1 MDILLKN
8 LKVIIS
14 AGGSGIGKAIL
25 ESFHTQGAKIATCD
39 INPHLVKTLK
49 DDYPDIY
56 AEVVDVSDEHA
67 VQSFCSN
74 ALEKLGGLDCLINN
88 VGIAGPTSKIEEIDT
103 ADWAECLNICLTSQ
117 FLLIKNCVPKLR
129 LSENASIIN
138 LSSAAGKMGF
148 ALRSPYAAAK
158 WGVIGLTKSLAIEL
172 GEANIRVN
180 AILPGLVKGERQKNV
195 LMAKAQ
201 RLGKSFAE
209 PKILILFF
217 SNSFQVFKLLSSYRF
232 KFRFIPETN

>member
-1 MDILLKN
+1 MSMDILLKN

-39 INPHLVKTLK
+39 INPDLVKTIK

-88 VGIAGPTSKIEEIDT
+88 AGIAGPTSKIEEIDT

-172 GEANIRVN
+172 G
-180 AILPGLVKGERQKNV
+180 L
-195 LMAKAQ
+195 
-201 RLGKSFAE
+201 S
-209 PKILILFF
+209 LIH
-217 SNSFQVFKLLSSYRF
+217 
-232 KFRFIPETN
+232 I

>member
-88 VGIAGPTSKIEEIDT
+88 AGIAGPTSKIEEIDT

-138 LSSAAGKMGF
+138 LSSVAGKMGF
-148 ALRSPYAAAK
+148 ALRSPYAA
-158 WGVIGLTKSLAIEL
+158 L
-172 GEANIRVN
+172 
-180 AILPGLVKGERQKNV
+180 
-195 LMAKAQ
+195 
-201 RLGKSFAE
+201 
-209 PKILILFF
+209 LI
-217 SNSFQVFKLLSSYRF
+217 
-232 KFRFIPETN
+232 